1 MPALDDG
8 LDSARNA
15 ADFKGFTLV
24 ELVVTILLLAIL
36 SVVVLPKFIGAGS
49 FSAYAVRQQF
59 ISELRRVQM
68 LAVNNPDRCYRL
80 LVNDTGYRVDHLQS
94 DCSTLLFSEATD
106 ETPVP
111 ANGNTKSFPRYSH
124 IEFHSNPTFSIQFDS
139 DGRSIFF
146 PGSLSCSGACLQVI
160 ADETLEI
167 AIESEGYIH
176 ES

>member
-1 MPALDDG
+1 MCCKSKCMITATT
-8 LDSARNA
+8 S
-15 ADFKGFTLV
+15 GFTLV
-24 ELVVTILLLAIL
+24 ELIVTILLLAIL

-49 FSAYAVRQQF
+49 FSAYALRQQV

-94 DCSTLLFSEATD
+94 DCNTLIFSEPTD
-106 ETPVP
+106 EDPP
-111 ANGNTKSFPRYSH
+111 DDDPHPDNTRWFRGSSH
-124 IEFHSNPTFSIQFDS
+124 LEFQHNVNFAIQFDS

-146 PGSLSCSGACLQVI
+146 PGSLSCNGACLQVI
-160 ADETLEI
+160 ADETLGI

-176 ES
+176 EG